1 MSGDAASETMVE
13 LFTEINKCEPVQ
25 LVDIPGLV
33 DAQQHAAL
41 AFAVESLRAKF
52 KPMFKPT
59 KACRAPHLNVDLL
72 RQELF
77 DANVLVRHCDVE
89 TLGRGD
95 EQAGDALLRWMLA
108 TNDALAR
115 RSDEEWHE
123 GHKGSKSAFAKALQ
137 KARENG
143 LYLGL
148 EKSWL
153 HT

>member
-1 MSGDAASETMVE
+1 MVE
-13 LFTEINKCEPVQ
+13 IFTDINKCEPVQ
-25 LVDIPGLV
+25 LIDIPGLV

-72 RQELF
+72 RQELY
-77 DANVLVRHCDVE
+77 DANVLVRHCDIE
-89 TLGRGD
+89 ALGKGD
-95 EQAGDALLRWMLA
+95 KQAGDALLRWLLA
-108 TNDALAR
+108 ANDTLAS
-115 RSDEEWHE
+115 RSDDEWRE
-123 GHKGSKSAFAKALQ
+123 SHKGSKAAFTKALQ

-153 HT
+153 FS